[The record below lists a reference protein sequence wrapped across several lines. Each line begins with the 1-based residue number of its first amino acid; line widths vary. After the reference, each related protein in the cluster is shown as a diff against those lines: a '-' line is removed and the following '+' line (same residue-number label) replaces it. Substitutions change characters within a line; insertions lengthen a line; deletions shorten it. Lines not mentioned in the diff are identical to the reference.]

1 MASWYRISLGGFALF
16 LFIYPISSLMF
27 FGLLCS
33 LVSGQLYFITKLLK
47 EIPNNY
53 DGMNQLKRL
62 QEEHDRI
69 IDSIDLIN
77 YLFGPILLLEVPFI
91 FIGVIVGSVHLMV
104 ANMSDR
110 GWTIYFGSVHLMV
123 ANMSDRGWTIYFL
136 TLPLVS
142 IQIFHL
148 ILISFSAE
156 KIKQQVKNNKFIFR

>member
-1 MASWYRISLGGFALF
+1 MASWYRISLDGFALF

-33 LVSGQLYFITKLLK
+33 LVSDQLYFITKLLK
-47 EIPNNY
+47 KIPNNY

-69 IDSIDLIN
+69 IDSIGLIN
-77 YLFGPILLLEVPFI
+77 YLFGPILLLEIPFI
-91 FIGVIVGSVHLMV
+91 FIGIIV
-104 ANMSDR
+104 
-110 GWTIYFGSVHLMV
+110 GSVHLMV

-136 TLPLVS
+136 TLSLIS
-142 IQIFHL
+142 IQVFHL

-156 KIKQQVKNNKFIFR
+156 KIKKQVKNNVLLLYKGTFIKTN